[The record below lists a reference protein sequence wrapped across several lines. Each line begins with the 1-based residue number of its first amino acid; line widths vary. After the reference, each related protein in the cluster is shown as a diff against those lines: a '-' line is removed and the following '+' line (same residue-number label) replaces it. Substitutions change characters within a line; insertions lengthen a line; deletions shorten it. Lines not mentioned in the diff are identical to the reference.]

1 MPSSSK
7 KQHNFMSAIANNP
20 AFAKKVGIPQSVGKD
35 FTTADKGRKF
45 SKGGDMA
52 TMNPGFMA
60 MMAKKK
66 GMKKMAEGGK
76 ADMKQDKA
84 MMQKAVN
91 KHEGRLHK
99 GATMTKLANG
109 GSFRASA
116 NGIAQQGK
124 TKGMMVKMANGGFV
138 RAADGVAQR
147 GKTKATQIKMNRGG
161 MSC

>member
-7 KQHNFMSAIANNP
+7 KQHNFMAAIANSP

-84 MMQKAVN
+84 MMQGAVN

-99 GATMTKLANG
+99 GATMTKLAQG
-109 GSFRASA
+109 GSFRSS
-116 NGIAQQGK
+116 
-124 TKGMMVKMANGGFV
+124 
-138 RAADGVAQR
+138 ADGIAQR
-147 GKTKATQIKMNRGG
+147 GKTEARKVTMKSGG
-161 MSC
+161 KC